1 MAAGYV
7 VYGHYSDSGEC
18 FYVGKKYG
26 LGCYLEQERAVGAYK
41 NALENYQNKGELP
54 CR

>member
-18 FYVGKKYG
+18 FYVG
-26 LGCYLEQERAVGAYK
+26 AYK

>member
-1 MAAGYV
+1 M
-7 VYGHYSDSGEC
+7 
-18 FYVGKKYG
+18 GKKYG